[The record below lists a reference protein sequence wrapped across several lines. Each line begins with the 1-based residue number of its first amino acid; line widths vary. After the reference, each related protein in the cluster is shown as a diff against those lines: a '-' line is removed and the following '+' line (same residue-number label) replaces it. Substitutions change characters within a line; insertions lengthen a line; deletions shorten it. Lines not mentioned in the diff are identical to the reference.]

1 MHAQEGTDKRTTDVV
16 AMYINEGEK
25 RTRASG
31 FVLLH
36 SQTSVGEGLHGM
48 SYGYVHLR
56 DQVGRSFSKVRV

>member
-1 MHAQEGTDKRTTDVV
+1 MYAWKSTGGRTSDVV

-31 FVLLH
+31 FVLWYT
-36 SQTSVGEGLHGM
+36 QMSVGKGLHEM

-56 DQVGRSFSKVRV
+56 DQVGRSFSKVSV